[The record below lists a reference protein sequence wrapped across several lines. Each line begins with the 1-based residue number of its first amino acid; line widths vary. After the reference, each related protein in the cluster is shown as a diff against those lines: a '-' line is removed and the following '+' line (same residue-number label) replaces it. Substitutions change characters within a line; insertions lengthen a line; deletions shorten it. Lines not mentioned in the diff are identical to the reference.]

1 MSHAAMRLRLPALIL
16 GLLIAAAAPARA
28 GYFTSYEV
36 TLDAGYSDVTNIV
49 LMERDHLGGSSTWA
63 FTAFGDPSAPRTTVI
78 NNPFEGSRP
87 TAESFLIGL
96 TKDLPGDAEGQEHV
110 VLFMDDTAADL
121 ARHIAWGTLF
131 RSTLEQDVIDA
142 IKLGTSGQDFPIVL
156 PGINFLSDF
165 ANGDGTTGILNPQG
179 VPRPVWFATGGTFS
193 VMSFSDGLQI
203 GSGISR
209 ITPTPEPSSLALA
222 GIGTLG
228 LLARLRRGRR
238 RS

>member
-1 MSHAAMRLRLPALIL
+1 VCHATRRIHLPALVL
-16 GLLIAAAAPARA
+16 ALLVAAAAPARA

-49 LMERDHLGGSSTWA
+49 LMERDSLGGSSTWA
-63 FTAFGDPSAPRTTVI
+63 FTALGDPSRPSTTVI
-78 NNPFEGSRP
+78 NNPFEAERP

-110 VLFMDDTAADL
+110 VLMMDDTAADL
-121 ARHIAWGTLF
+121 ANHIAWGTLF
-131 RSTLEQDVIDA
+131 RNTLEQDVIDA

-165 ANGDGTTGILNPQG
+165 ANGDGTTGILGPLG

-193 VMSFSDGLQI
+193 VMSFSDGLKI

-209 ITPTPEPSSLALA
+209 ITPTPEPTSLALV
-222 GIGTLG
+222 GVGTLAMLGG
-228 LLARLRRGRR
+228 LWRR
-238 RS
+238 RRRR